1 MPPSPVRPARSHR
14 ALAPRPRSRALAPR
28 SLCPTD
34 GKVYIWHRD
43 SGALLEALEGHGDG
57 SVNSVAW
64 NPANER
70 MFASCSD
77 DKTVRIW
84 EAVRDDELDEREH
97 DVLENGGGK
106 GKGKGRWDAGAS
118 VGAAG
123 SSASSGAGPSTVAMD
138 SASGYGQGSTTALF

>member
-1 MPPSPVRPARSHR
+1 MSS
-14 ALAPRPRSRALAPR
+14 APPRSILSPTATPPRDASHARACAR
-28 SLCPTD
+28 AASHAGRAGRAD
-34 GKVYIWHRD
+34 GNVYIWHRD

-106 GKGKGRWDAGAS
+106 GKG
-118 VGAAG
+118 
-123 SSASSGAGPSTVAMD
+123 T
-138 SASGYGQGSTTALF
+138 YAL